1 MPVMGIS
8 PQSMPM
14 FSNIWNNHM
23 PTTHMTIKVPNRS
36 FGGAGDRMLTKM
48 SAA

>member
-1 MPVMGIS
+1 MGIS
-8 PQSMPM
+8 PQSMPI

-36 FGGAGDRMLTKM
+36 FELRAMRMLT
-48 SAA
+48 